1 MSRTFLE
8 PIEHEKTPADVLGA
22 ELREE
27 FDRAEKARRPFEEN
41 WLKSARQYAGQYDP
55 DKIARMN
62 QQDPKGNR
70 SRVFI
75 RHTKARCDTLKA
87 RLMDLLFPSN
97 STKNWTIN
105 CSPKPEVPEIA
116 LIAEM
121 QERQAKGEQIPSDME
136 LLTREVAEK
145 RARAMAQLI
154 EDQLNNGRVPYRR
167 VCGSVIRN
175 GVVYG
180 AGCLKGPL
188 IEANPAKRYV
198 YDAQTGQWSLR
209 REGDEFQP
217 FFEEVPC
224 WDLYPDPAALCP
236 EQLNFL
242 WQSHNMTRREL
253 AALSN
258 NPGFHGDI
266 IKRYL
271 SEHPDGEITQK
282 EHETELRT
290 ISRGG
295 ENTLTADDLKNRYRV
310 LERWGYLSGRQL
322 LDAGMKEEELLATF
336 PDFDAEESF
345 ANNLWMTDSGVVIKC
360 SLAPVED
367 MPIPY
372 WFFRPYADGTGFWS
386 ESLPDIL
393 RDPQIVV
400 NAAAR
405 MTLDNAS
412 IACGPQLAVNMKALA
427 PDEDPTEVHA
437 RKVWLFDTREKMSEA
452 IREVGVQSH
461 ITELMAI
468 AEKFQQYADES
479 SFPRYMS
486 GNNAGVRGAGD
497 TASGL
502 SMLMNS
508 ASMPVKDCVNEF
520 DTGVT
525 EPFIRAMYRWNMRF
539 SSHEEVK
546 GDYEVVATGSTALV
560 AQELMGQRLL
570 QTMQVLTAPG
580 MANMTDFE
588 TLYSHVLRTMNL
600 PADIQLSHEEAKFRQ
615 MEQMK
620 MEKAAQLE
628 ALMGEIEKRN
638 LPVAPELI
646 NMVNHII
653 ASLGGA
659 QPGGT
664 DAAAGQPMPAEPV
677 EG

>member
-1 MSRTFLE
+1 MSRTYLE
-8 PIEHEKTPADVLGA
+8 PVEHEKTPADILGD
-22 ELREE
+22 ELRSE
-27 FDRAEKARRPFEEN
+27 FDRAEKMRRPFEEN
-41 WLKSARQYAGQYDP
+41 WLKSARQYAGQYEP
-55 DKIARMN
+55 DVLKRIGVN
-62 QQDPKGNR
+62 K

-97 STKNWTIN
+97 STRNWSIA

-116 LIAEM
+116 LIAES
-121 QERQAKGEQIPSDME
+121 QKRQMKGEQIPSDPE
-136 LLTREVAEK
+136 LLAREVAEE
-145 RARAMAQLI
+145 RARAMERLI
-154 EDQLNNGRVPYRR
+154 EDQLNNGRIPYRR

-175 GVVYG
+175 GIVYG

-188 IEANPAKRYV
+188 IEANPQKKYAYRPE
-198 YDAQTGQWSLR
+198 DGSWQLQ
-209 REGDEFQP
+209 REGDEFLP
-217 FFEEVPC
+217 YFEEVPC
-224 WDLYPDPAALCP
+224 WDIYPDPAALCP

-242 WQSHNMTRREL
+242 WQSHSMTRREL
-253 AALSN
+253 AALAR

-266 IKRYL
+266 IREYL
-271 SEHPDGEITQK
+271 AGHPDGEITLK
-282 EHETELRT
+282 EHENELRT
-290 ISRGG
+290 ISMGG
-295 ENTLTADDLKNRYRV
+295 DTSITPDDLKDRYRV
-310 LERWGYLSGRQL
+310 LERWGYLTGRQL
-322 LDAGMKEEELLATF
+322 LDAGMKEEELRATF
-336 PDFDAEESF
+336 PDFDTEASY
-345 ANNLWMTDSGVVIKC
+345 ANNLWMADSGTVIKC
-360 SLAPVED
+360 SLAPVEE

-386 ESLPDIL
+386 ESLPDVL
-393 RDPQIVV
+393 RDTQVV
-400 NAAAR
+400 INAAAR
-405 MTLDNAS
+405 MTLDNAAV
-412 IACGPQLAVNMKALA
+412 ACGPQIAVNLNALE
-427 PDEDPTEVHA
+427 PDEDPTEIYA
-437 RKVWLFDTREKMSEA
+437 GKVWLFRTREKMSEA
-452 IREVGVQSH
+452 IRDIGVQSH

-468 AEKFQQYADES
+468 SEKFAQYADES

-508 ASMPVKDCVNEF
+508 ASMPVKDCVSEF

-525 EPFIRAMYRWNMRF
+525 EPFIRAMYRWNMRY

-570 QTMQVLTAPG
+570 QTMQVLTNPA

-588 TLYSHVLRTMNL
+588 TLYAHVLRTMNL
-600 PADIQLSHEEAKFRQ
+600 PTDIQLSHEETKFRQ

-628 ALMGEIEKRN
+628 ALLGEIEKRN
-638 LPVAPELI
+638 LPVAPEMM
-646 NMVNHII
+646 NMIQSII

-664 DAAAGQPMPAEPV
+664 DAAAAQLPAPPMEAAQ
-677 EG
+677 